1 MSQGYFGRLGAPT
14 GAPGAAGWL
23 VIGLML
29 DAGEKAR

>member
-14 GAPGAAGWL
+14 GAPGAGRWL
-23 VIGLML
+23 VIDAML